1 MSKAAYRA
9 SLERRLAKLDSDLE
23 HARDKL
29 ERGTPQDHVLA
40 AGELKV
46 IEDERHQVEQRI
58 AALDKEPEGSWEDF
72 RTSVDDA
79 VDEVA
84 ASVRRWIDRH

>member
-1 MSKAAYRA
+1 MSKAAYRT

-29 ERGTPQDHVLA
+29 ERGTPHDHVEA
-40 AGELKV
+40 AGELRV
-46 IEDERHQVEQRI
+46 IEQERGKVEERI
-58 AALDKEPEGSWEDF
+58 AQLDAEPEGSWEDF
-72 RTSVDDA
+72 KTSVDDA

-84 ASVRRWIDRH
+84 ASVSRWIERH

>member
-9 SLERRLAKLDSDLE
+9 SLERRLAKLDSDME

-29 ERGTPQDHVLA
+29 ARGTPQDHVLA
-40 AGELKV
+40 AGELRV
-46 IEDERHQVEQRI
+46 IEDERRQVEQRI
-58 AALDKEPEGSWEDF
+58 AELEKEPDGSWEDF
-72 RTSVDDA
+72 KTSVDDA

-84 ASVRRWIDRH
+84 ASVRRWIERH

>member
-1 MSKAAYRA
+1 MSKAAYHA

-29 ERGTPQDHVLA
+29 ARGTPRDHVQA

-46 IEDERHQVEQRI
+46 IED
-58 AALDKEPEGSWEDF
+58 
-72 RTSVDDA
+72 
-79 VDEVA
+79 
-84 ASVRRWIDRH
+84 